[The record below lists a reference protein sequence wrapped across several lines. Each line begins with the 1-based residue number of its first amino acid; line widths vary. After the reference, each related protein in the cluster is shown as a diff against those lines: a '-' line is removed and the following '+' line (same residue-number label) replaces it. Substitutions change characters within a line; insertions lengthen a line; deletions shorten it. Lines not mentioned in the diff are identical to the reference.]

1 MLYRLSFSR
10 FIALFFSNN
19 IPKKC
24 CLSLH
29 LISSFLVISSL
40 KQRKGN
46 KQASKEQVTP
56 PYLTKCYM
64 LLFRKK
70 HLYKKQK
77 ETNKVGAL

>member
-1 MLYRLSFSR
+1 MLYCLSFSR

-19 IPKKC
+19 SPKKC
-24 CLSLH
+24 CFSLH

-40 KQRKGN
+40 KRRKGH
-46 KQASKEQVTP
+46 KQAFREQVTP
-56 PYLTKCYM
+56 PYITKCYI

-77 ETNKVGAL
+77 EANKIGAL